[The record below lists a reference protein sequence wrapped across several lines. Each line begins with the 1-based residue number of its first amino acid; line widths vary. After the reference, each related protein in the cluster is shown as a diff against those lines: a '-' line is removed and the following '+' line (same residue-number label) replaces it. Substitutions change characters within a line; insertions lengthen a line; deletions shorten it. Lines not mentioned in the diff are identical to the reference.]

1 MKCLKERPHG
11 QLSLKN
17 NYLKICLPQ
26 SQSLIYLTKNLKA
39 LSKDVL
45 NQKDKKEQNFKI
57 L

>member
-1 MKCLKERPHG
+1 MKCFKERPHG

-17 NYLKICLPQ
+17 NFLKICLPQ